1 MTEHAGAI
9 SKKSVLSAFFAVVLA
24 LGMAVPAASAF
35 ADPASDKQAEADAAL
50 QKLNQYQAELDA
62 ASGNYQSALK
72 DQKDAEKKVDE
83 DQKQIEEKTTEIA
96 GYQDQLSD
104 RAREMYRSG
113 DVNFIDVILGAS
125 SFEQFATTWNTLE
138 MLNQNDAKLVQET
151 KTAREQLESAK
162 TEAEEQA
169 RIASDKAAEA
179 KSVAEAA
186 DQKASEM
193 QSVYDNLSSEAAALV
208 KEKQEAE
215 ERAQQQ
221 AAEQDAT
228 SGNAGCNNGPSDSGS
243 SNNSSSNS
251 GNSSNSG
258 GSSSS
263 GSSSSGGSSSGND
276 SSQSVSGSKVVARA
290 QAQLGKPYKWG
301 AAGPNSYDCS
311 GLVSYCLTG
320 SYSHTWTTYDIM
332 TWKKVTNPKPGD
344 ICIRSTHTGIYIG
357 GGMMIHA
364 PQTGDVVKISPVPS
378 NMWYVRY

>member
-83 DQKQIEEKTTEIA
+83 AQKQIEEKTTEIA

-113 DVNFIDVILGAS
+113 DVSFIDVILGAS

-228 SGNAGCNNGPSDSGS
+228 SGNAGANNGPSDSGS
-243 SNNSSSNS
+243 SNNSSNSS

-258 GSSSS
+258 GSS
-263 GSSSSGGSSSGND
+263 GGGSSSGND

-301 AAGPNSYDCS
+301 AAGPNSFDCS

-364 PQTGDVVKISPVPS
+364 PHTGDVVKVSPVPS

>member
-83 DQKQIEEKTTEIA
+83 AQKQIEEKTTEIA

-113 DVNFIDVILGAS
+113 DVSFIDVILGAS

-228 SGNAGCNNGPSDSGS
+228 SGNAGANNGPSDSGS
-243 SNNSSSNS
+243 SNNSSNSS

-258 GSSSS
+258 GSS
-263 GSSSSGGSSSGND
+263 GGGSSSGND

-290 QAQLGKPYKWG
+290 QAHLGKPYKWG
-301 AAGPNSYDCS
+301 AAGPNSFDCS

-364 PQTGDVVKISPVPS
+364 PHTGDVVKVSPVPS

>member
-83 DQKQIEEKTTEIA
+83 AQKQIEEKTTEIA

-113 DVNFIDVILGAS
+113 DVSFIDVILGAS

-228 SGNAGCNNGPSDSGS
+228 SGNAGANNGPSDSGS
-243 SNNSSSNS
+243 SNNSSSSS

-258 GSSSS
+258 GSS
-263 GSSSSGGSSSGND
+263 GGGSSSGND

-301 AAGPNSYDCS
+301 AAGPDSYDCS

-364 PQTGDVVKISPVPS
+364 PHTGDVVKVSPVPS